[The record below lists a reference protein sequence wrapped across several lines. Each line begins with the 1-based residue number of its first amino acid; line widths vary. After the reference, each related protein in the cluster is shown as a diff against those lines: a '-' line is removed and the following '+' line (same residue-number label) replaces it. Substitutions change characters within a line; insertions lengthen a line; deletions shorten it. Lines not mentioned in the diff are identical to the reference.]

1 MAQQVLLVSEQRLKQ
16 WTQLDDNVRLNEI
29 TPHIL
34 QAQDIYI
41 QNLVGTKLYTRLKE
55 GIIANDLTANEDL
68 LLNDYVGKT
77 LMQYA
82 LYMILPSIKYKIVNQ
97 GIVNGT
103 SEETSPT
110 TLEELRYLRG
120 TVLDT
125 AEFYATRLIE
135 FFRDNPGMF
144 PEYTNPGT
152 DGMMPD
158 KTDQY
163 FSGLQ
168 TNVPLL
174 RNQNNLW
181 IYADCGTDCDP
192 DCSSCN

>member
-1 MAQQVLLVSEQRLKQ
+1 MAKQVLLVSEQRLKQ

-34 QAQDIYI
+34 QASDIYI
-41 QNLVGTKLYTRLKE
+41 QNLVGSKLYARLQA
-55 GIIANDLTANEDL
+55 GIIANDLNADEEL

-82 LYMILPSIKYKIVNQ
+82 LYMILPSIKYKVVNQ

-103 SEETSPT
+103 SEETAPT

-125 AEFYATRLIE
+125 AEFYATRLVE

-168 TNVPLL
+168 TVVPTL

>member
-55 GIIANDLTANEDL
+55 GVIANDLNANEDL

-82 LYMILPSIKYKIVNQ
+82 LYMILPSIKYKVVNQ

-144 PEYTNPGT
+144 PEYTNPGN

-168 TNVPLL
+168 TNIPLL

>member
-1 MAQQVLLVSEQRLKQ
+1 MAKQVLLVSEQRLKQ

-34 QAQDIYI
+34 QASDIYI
-41 QNLVGTKLYTRLKE
+41 QNLVGSKLYARLQA
-55 GIIANDLTANEDL
+55 GIIANDLNTDEKL
-68 LLNDYVGKT
+68 LLDDYIGKT

-82 LYMILPSIKYKIVNQ
+82 LYMILPSIKYKVVNQ

-103 SEETSPT
+103 SEETAPT

-125 AEFYATRLIE
+125 AEFYATRLVE

-158 KTDQY
+158 KDSQY
-163 FSGLQ
+163 FGGLQ
-168 TNVPLL
+168 TNIPRL

>member
-1 MAQQVLLVSEQRLKQ
+1 MAKQVLLVSEQRLKQ

-34 QAQDIYI
+34 QASDIYI
-41 QNLVGTKLYTRLKE
+41 QNLVGSKLYARLQA
-55 GIIANDLTANEDL
+55 GIIANDLNTDEKL
-68 LLNDYVGKT
+68 LLDDYIGKT

-82 LYMILPSIKYKIVNQ
+82 LYMILPSIKYKVVNQ

-103 SEETSPT
+103 SEETAPT

-125 AEFYATRLIE
+125 AEFYATRLVE

-158 KTDQY
+158 KADQY

-168 TNVPLL
+168 TNIPLL

>member
-1 MAQQVLLVSEQRLKQ
+1 MAKQVLLVSEQRLKQ

-34 QAQDIYI
+34 QASDIYI
-41 QNLVGTKLYTRLKE
+41 QNLVGSKLYARLQA
-55 GIIANDLTANEDL
+55 GIIANDLNTNEKL
-68 LLNDYVGKT
+68 LLDDYIGKT

-82 LYMILPSIKYKIVNQ
+82 LYMILPSIKYKVVNQ

-103 SEETSPT
+103 SEETAPT

-125 AEFYATRLIE
+125 AEFYATRLVE

-168 TNVPLL
+168 TNIPLL

>member
-1 MAQQVLLVSEQRLKQ
+1 MAKQVLLVSEQRLKQ

-34 QAQDIYI
+34 QASDIYI
-41 QNLVGTKLYTRLKE
+41 KNLVGSKLYARLQA
-55 GIIANDLTANEDL
+55 GIIANDLNADEEL

-82 LYMILPSIKYKIVNQ
+82 LYMILPSIKYKVVNQ

-103 SEETSPT
+103 SEETAPT

-125 AEFYATRLIE
+125 AEFYATRLVE

>member
-55 GIIANDLTANEDL
+55 GVIANDLNANEDL

-82 LYMILPSIKYKIVNQ
+82 LYMILPSIKYKVVNQ

-144 PEYTNPGT
+144 PEYTNPGN

>member
-1 MAQQVLLVSEQRLKQ
+1 MAKQVLLVSEQRLKQ

-41 QNLVGTKLYTRLKE
+41 QNLIGTALYTRLKA
-55 GIIANDLTANEDL
+55 GVIADDLNADEDL

-82 LYMILPSIKYKIVNQ
+82 LYMILPSIKYKVVNQ

-103 SEETSPT
+103 SEETAPT

-125 AEFYATRLIE
+125 AEFYATRLVE

-144 PEYTNPGT
+144 PEYTNPGN